1 MAQLERTARVSL
13 RVHTS
18 NETDVPGGCRISIE
32 QRRQTLPNL
41 HNLQIH
47 PGKDSRSTLE
57 LLYNITDIVLC
68 LCAITFIVSAIA
80 YSTLW
85 ILGCALP

>member
-1 MAQLERTARVSL
+1 MAQLGRSARISFSVD
-13 RVHTS
+13 T
-18 NETDVPGGCRISIE
+18 NKETDAPVECPISIE
-32 QRRQTLPNL
+32 QRRQTMPNL
-41 HNLQIH
+41 LIDH
-47 PGKDSRSTLE
+47 GEDSTSTLN

>member
-1 MAQLERTARVSL
+1 MAQLERTARVSFS
-13 RVHTS
+13 VHTS
-18 NETDVPGGCRISIE
+18 NETDGPGGCRISIE
-32 QRRQTLPNL
+32 AYQRRQTLPNL
-41 HNLQIH
+41 QIH
-47 PGKDSRSTLE
+47 TGKDSRSTLE